1 MPQIT
6 LEYSDNCLH
15 DGEFAGLFRDIHR
28 VLQQT
33 GGIRLENCKS
43 RALEREKYFI
53 ADGDPAHAYA
63 HLEIRFI
70 EGRSDDIRKS
80 VGQQCLELLK
90 KFFKKSIEDREI
102 QLTVEVADI
111 RRQDYTKFPSG
122 TLTQQVQKKR
132 S

>member
-15 DGEFAGLFRDIHR
+15 EGEFAGLFRKIHS

-33 GGIRLENCKS
+33 GGIRIENCKS

-53 ADGDPAHAYA
+53 ADGDPVHAYA

-70 EGRSDDIRKS
+70 EGRSEDIRES

-90 KFFKKSIEDREI
+90 EFFNKSIKVREI
-102 QLTVEVADI
+102 QITVEVADI
-111 RRQDYTKFPSG
+111 RRQGYTKFPPG
-122 TLTQQVQKKR
+122 TLTQQVQ
-132 S
+132 